1 MEPDLLEIGGTAKSL
16 MGAYPVAV
24 NPSIPV
30 AQAEHY
36 GCPKVAP
43 PLASSAKKRAS
54 TVDSHF
60 PIEKSTPP
68 SVSNCYFFKSRLQ
81 EYAQKA
87 GIRTPV
93 YETIKEGPSHEPSFR
108 STVIVNDVRYD
119 SLPGFSNRKAAEQS
133 AAEVALMELA
143 NLVDM
148 KFCISQPV
156 HDTGLCKNLLQ
167 EYAQKMNYAIPL
179 YECHLDNKSGRKP
192 MYSCV
197 LDIGGIKYIGASATT
212 KKEAEIKVART
223 ALLAIKS
230 TTSAFEDEV
239 GYHTVL
245 PHKKKATDLGIS
257 TQETAAAL
265 KPKKGR
271 VKKKQWKKKR
281 AIEKCN
287 FVKGKMPAGLE
298 ANLNCQTRVESAVTG
313 AVVYQHILGTDN
325 LEVNMDRQEVLNV
338 SVADAVSSIVETPV
352 ESQIETHVTHTG
364 MPVVSEIETPA
375 VSQIETTVCSRG
387 SGVANADIFQEPDS
401 GLALVETMS
410 RFTHPE
416 TCNKNPEKP
425 VAASDDGL
433 RKDGGSA
440 AMDVEN

>member
-1 MEPDLLEIGGTAKSL
+1 MESGQIEIGGTAKNL
-16 MGAYPVAV
+16 MGAYPAVA

-30 AQAEHY
+30 AQEEHY
-36 GCPKVAP
+36 GSPKVAP
-43 PLASSAKKRAS
+43 QLASPAKKRTS
-54 TVDSHF
+54 TVDGHF
-60 PIEKSTPP
+60 PIEKNTHP

-148 KFCISQPV
+148 KFGISQPV

-179 YECHLDNKSGRKP
+179 YECHLDNQSGKKP

-197 LDIGGIKYIGASATT
+197 LDIGGIKYIGASAST

-245 PHKKKATDLGIS
+245 PHKKKVTDLGIS

-271 VKKKQWKKKR
+271 FKKQWKKKR

-287 FVKGKMPAGLE
+287 FIK
-298 ANLNCQTRVESAVTG
+298 
-313 AVVYQHILGTDN
+313 DN
-325 LEVNMDRQEVLNV
+325 LEVNMDRQEVLQV

-352 ESQIETHVTHTG
+352 DSQIETPVTHIG
-364 MPVVSEIETPA
+364 MPVSEIETPA
-375 VSQIETTVCSRG
+375 VSHIETPVG
-387 SGVANADIFQEPDS
+387 SCVANADSFQEQDS
-401 GLALVETMS
+401 RLALVETMS
-410 RFTHPE
+410 SFTRPE
-416 TCNKNPEKP
+416 TCNQNLEKP
-425 VAASDDGL
+425 VVSSDEGL

-440 AMDVEN
+440 ATYVEP